1 MIGNNKLITMFIKI
15 AHYLSSA
22 VYAVFLIWE
31 PGSGICAKLHVVELG
46 SKTGVLRQTDDSIQR
61 EYCMIN
67 RGKGLFA
74 VV

>member
-1 MIGNNKLITMFIKI
+1 MFIKI
-15 AHYLSSA
+15 SHYLPLA
-22 VYAVFLIWE
+22 VYVVFLILE

-46 SKTGVLRQTDDSIQR
+46 SKTGVLRQTDDSTQR

-67 RGKGLFA
+67 RGQGILA